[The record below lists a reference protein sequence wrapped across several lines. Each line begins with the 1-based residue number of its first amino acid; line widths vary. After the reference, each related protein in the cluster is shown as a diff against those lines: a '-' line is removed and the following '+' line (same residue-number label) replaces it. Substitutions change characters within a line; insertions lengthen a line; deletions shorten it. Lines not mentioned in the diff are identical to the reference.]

1 MAYKEQIDIFDG
13 STRKP
18 TYNDV
23 QEMKYLER
31 VLKEVQRVYPS
42 IPIIGRNIKKDLE
55 LQGNYIVPKGTQ
67 LCINIYSLHH
77 NPNIWP
83 NPEKFNPDNFLPEA
97 IQSRSPYAF
106 IPFSA
111 GPRNCIGQKYAMLVM
126 KVTLSTL
133 LREFKILPDPHSKE
147 KPMLAGE
154 IVLLSTNGLNVCV
167 EPRF

>member
-1 MAYKEQIDIFDG
+1 MDIFDG

-133 LREFKILPDPHSKE
+133 LRQFKILPDPHSME